1 MNLGPAAANLES
13 MVQLQ
18 NTLSAQTQQVASAVQ
33 NLELIDEF
41 QSEVTNHFRSMDGL
55 RRNLMDLALLEPS
68 VNKVAQVLQPLT
80 DISNLRR
87 LDDNEVRAA
96 ARIILDRRNAR
107 LSKANVLDNNP
118 RFFGEHSSEMDLV
131 PLPPTSAIDSS
142 VQ

>member
-1 MNLGPAAANLES
+1 M
-13 MVQLQ
+13 
-18 NTLSAQTQQVASAVQ
+18 
-33 NLELIDEF
+33 
-41 QSEVTNHFRSMDGL
+41 
-55 RRNLMDLALLEPS
+55 LEPS

-118 RFFGEHSSEMDLV
+118 RFFGEHSSNTDLV